1 MPVVQVKL
9 IHSVRPHP
17 IKSTVVPVQ
26 QEGGTPARGLA
37 LLDYFAMKAPCS
49 SQTPLCMLMR
59 VDAAT

>member
-9 IHSVRPHP
+9 IHSVRPPP

-37 LLDYFAMKAPCS
+37 LLELLRDEGTLQFANS
-49 SQTPLCMLMR
+49 LCMLMR
-59 VDAAT
+59 VQAAT